1 MSNCILIKASGTQI
15 EGTAT
20 PDDVLET
27 KTFMSKNSD
36 KLQTGAITVFSSL
49 IPTRGG
55 GRRGILWNLL
65 SY

>member
-1 MSNCILIKASGTQI
+1 MANCVLIKTGGTQI

-20 PDDVLET
+20 PTDVLET
-27 KTFMSKNSD
+27 KTFMSKNSE
-36 KLQTGAITVFSSL
+36 KLQTGTIPVYASL

-55 GRRGILWNLL
+55 GNTRSLWSLL